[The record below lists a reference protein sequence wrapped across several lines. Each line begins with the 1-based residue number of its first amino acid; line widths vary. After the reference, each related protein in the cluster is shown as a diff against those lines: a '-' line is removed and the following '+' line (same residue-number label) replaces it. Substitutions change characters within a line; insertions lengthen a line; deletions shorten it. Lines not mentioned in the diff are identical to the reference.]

1 MTQEQN
7 RRPVALLHDSFG
19 RVVDDLRISLTDR
32 CNFRCLYCMPLEGL
46 AWLPKPEILTFEEI
60 IRFVRIMMG
69 LGVKTIRL
77 TGGEPTVRES
87 VEELVAGLAQL
98 SPGLDLSMTT
108 NGFLLPKKAAAL
120 ARAGLKRINIS
131 LDTLR
136 PDRFKQIV
144 RVKGIEVGHV
154 LDGMAAAEAAG
165 LHPIKVNMV
174 VMRGQND
181 DEVVEMAALG
191 REKGYQVRYIEFM
204 PLDGE
209 RGWSRMM
216 VFPAREILD
225 RINRVFPLLSANGR
239 DHEPATRY
247 RFADGRGEVGVI
259 ASVTEPFCGSCNRI
273 RLTADGQIRTCLFSL
288 KEHSLKQF
296 LRSGASDEEIACFVR
311 EAVWQKE
318 PGHRINEADFVQPA
332 RTMAAIGG

>member
-288 KEHSLKQF
+288 KEHSLKRF

>member
-225 RINRVFPLLSANGR
+225 RINRVFPLLPANGR

-259 ASVTEPFCGSCNRI
+259 ASVTEPFCGNCNRI

-288 KEHSLKQF
+288 KEHSLKR
-296 LRSGASDEEIACFVR
+296 LVRSGASDEEIAGFVQ

>member
-165 LHPIKVNMV
+165 LHPIKINMV

>member
-1 MTQEQN
+1 MTQGQN
-7 RRPVALLHDSFG
+7 GRPVALLHDSFG

-46 AWLPKPEILTFEEI
+46 SWLPKPEILTFEEI

-77 TGGEPTVRES
+77 TGGEPTVRQS

-98 SPGLDLSMTT
+98 SPDLDLSMTT
-108 NGFLLPKKAAAL
+108 NGFLLPKKASAL
-120 ARAGLKRINIS
+120 ALAGLKRINIS

-136 PDRFKQIV
+136 PDRFRQIV
-144 RVKGIEVGHV
+144 RVRGIEVGHV
-154 LDGMAAAEAAG
+154 LDGMVAAEAAG

-181 DEVVEMAALG
+181 DEVVDMAALG
-191 REKGYQVRYIEFM
+191 REKGYQVRFIEFM

-209 RGWSRMM
+209 HGWSRMM
-216 VFPAREILD
+216 VFSAKEILD
-225 RINRVFPLLSANGR
+225 RIDRVFPLLPANGQGH
-239 DHEPATRY
+239 DPATRY
-247 RFADGRGEVGVI
+247 HFADGRGEVGII

-288 KEHSLKQF
+288 GEHNLKRL
-296 LRSGASDEEIACFVR
+296 LRGGASDEEIARFVQD
-311 EAVWQKE
+311 AVWRKE
-318 PGHRINEADFVQPA
+318 PGHRINEADFVQPE

>member
-1 MTQEQN
+1 MTHRSDGHPTTKLQ
-7 RRPVALLHDSFG
+7 DSFG

-32 CNFRCLYCMPLEGL
+32 CNFRCVYCMPLEGL
-46 AWLPKPEILTFEEI
+46 SWLPKPEILTFEEI
-60 IRFVRIMMG
+60 FRFAKIMIGMG
-69 LGVKTIRL
+69 VTTIRL

-87 VEELVAGLAQL
+87 VEEVVAGLARL
-98 SPGLDLSMTT
+98 SPDVDLSMTT
-108 NGFLLPKKAAAL
+108 NGFLLPKKAVAL

-136 PDRFKQIV
+136 PDRFKEIV

-174 VMRGQND
+174 VMRGRND
-181 DEVVEMAALG
+181 DEVVDMAALG
-191 REKGYQVRYIEFM
+191 REKGYQIRYIEFM

-216 VFPAREILD
+216 VLPAREILD
-225 RINRVFPLLSANGR
+225 RINRVFPLLPADGR
-239 DHEPATRY
+239 GHEPATRY
-247 RFADGRGEVGVI
+247 RFADGRGEVGII
-259 ASVTEPFCGSCNRI
+259 ASVTEPFCDRCNRI
-273 RLTADGQIRTCLFSL
+273 RLTADGHIRTCLFSL
-288 KEHSLKQF
+288 KEHNVKAL
-296 LRSGASDEEIACFVR
+296 LRGGVSDEAIAAFVQ

-318 PGHRINEADFVQPA
+318 PGHRINESDFVQPE
-332 RTMAAIGG
+332 RTMSAIGG

>member
-69 LGVKTIRL
+69 LGVKTVRL

-98 SPGLDLSMTT
+98 SHGLDLSMTT

-165 LHPIKVNMV
+165 MHPIKVNMV

-225 RINRVFPLLSANGR
+225 RINRVFPLLPANGR

-288 KEHSLKQF
+288 KEHNLKRF
-296 LRSGASDEEIACFVR
+296 LRSGATDEEIAGFVQ

-318 PGHRINEADFVQPA
+318 PGHRINEVDFVQPA

>member
-1 MTQEQN
+1 MTQEQQGQS
-7 RRPVALLHDSFG
+7 RALLHDSFG

-32 CNFRCLYCMPLEGL
+32 CNFRCIYCMPLEGL
-46 AWLPKPEILTFEEI
+46 SWLPKPEILTFEEI
-60 IRFVRIMMG
+60 IQFVRIMMG

-77 TGGEPTVRES
+77 TGGEPTVRDS
-87 VEELVAGLAQL
+87 VEELVAGLARL
-98 SPGLDLSMTT
+98 SPDLDLSMTT
-108 NGFLLPKKAAAL
+108 NGFLLPKKAPAL

-136 PDRFKQIV
+136 PDRFRQIV
-144 RVKGIEVGHV
+144 RVKGIEVKHV
-154 LDGMAAAEAAG
+154 LEGMAAAEAAG
-165 LHPIKVNMV
+165 LRPIKVNMV
-174 VMRGQND
+174 VIRGQND
-181 DEVVEMAALG
+181 DEVVDMAALG
-191 REKGYQVRYIEFM
+191 REKGYQVRFIEFM

-209 RGWSRMM
+209 HGWSRMM

-225 RINRVFPLLSANGR
+225 RINRVFPLLPANGR

-247 RFADGRGEVGVI
+247 HFADGRGEVGII

-288 KEHSLKQF
+288 TEHNLKRL
-296 LRSGASDEEIACFVR
+296 LRSGASDEEIACFVQ
-311 EAVWQKE
+311 EAVWRKE

-332 RTMAAIGG
+332 RTMSAIGG